1 MRQIKDEAELQK
13 RHERIG
19 EFVDALGNGIGVRTL
34 EGGRLVSVK
43 VRLPTEEEPA
53 ALLIVEAAGTKGEF
67 VMFVGAFGV
76 GDALLAWRAREQSG
90 KCRWRVSLPWEPP
103 EAGDK

>member
-34 EGGRLVSVK
+34 EGGTLPAGAHAATWDGTNNQGEAVTSGVYFYRL
-43 VRLPTEEEPA
+43 
-53 ALLIVEAAGTKGEF
+53 
-67 VMFVGAFGV
+67 
-76 GDALLAWRAREQSG
+76 D
-90 KCRWRVSLPWEPP
+90 
-103 EAGDK
+103 AGDFRSTKKMVLLR